1 MKEISDEKITVIGL
15 LLGEGPRIAPDHAMI
30 LNKIAKVGNWC
41 TDALSTPS
49 GTASVEI
56 SQNEG
61 QARPPFRQPQMQ
73 VISEKQ
79 TRIGNAE
86 TKPWLHPQ
94 RLGYLFPARVLT
106 RP

>member
-1 MKEISDEKITVIGL
+1 MKEIRDEINTVIGL
-15 LLGEGPRIAPDHAMI
+15 LLGEGPRIAPDHATI
-30 LNKIAKVGNWC
+30 LNKIAKVGSWC

-49 GTASVEI
+49 GTVSVEI

-61 QARPPFRQPQMQ
+61 QARPPFRQPQMK
-73 VISEKQ
+73 VISEKK

-86 TKPWLHPQ
+86 TKPWLQPQ